1 MQLDHLARD
10 GESTPQRATDLWQPR
25 DSALPCARHD
35 QEVRHAG
42 IPHAFI
48 VAQPCVGLAA
58 NHRSIVG
65 SRSRMGAPLIFVP
78 SLIALVARIWH
89 LIFPIL
95 MLNTLIASS
104 AISLPAGELRTFSVG
119 LASAF
124 ILAIIGQG
132 LRQRARDHA
141 LAQIQTRLDA
151 IDGHIVNFLR
161 AIDKRAAIVEESA
174 IELAKI
180 RLQNE
185 ARGASKDVPPSR
197 PPNP

>member
-1 MQLDHLARD
+1 MPESHTLSLWLSRVLDW
-10 GESTPQRATDLWQPR
+10 PQT
-25 DSALPCARHD
+25 
-35 QEVRHAG
+35 
-42 IPHAFI
+42 I
-48 VAQPCVGLAA
+48 AQSLGPVPGWVLL
-58 NHRSIVG
+58 S
-65 SRSRMGAPLIFVP
+65 LIFVP

-104 AISLPAGELRTFSVG
+104 AISWPAGELRTFSVG

-151 IDGHIVNFLR
+151 IDGQIVNFLR
-161 AIDKRAAIVEESA
+161 ALDKRAAIVEESA